1 MKTKTP
7 IEFLTF
13 NDGIVDIYETDNDDA
28 IIKSSVNQFRFGK
41 RTLGVN
47 RYYQARQNDIELAMV
62 IHIHKNLN
70 IHTQNAAVIN
80 KTRYKIEQVQQLADT
95 NPPVTVLSLSQRGLY
110 RGAADDIS

>member
-1 MKTKTP
+1 MKIKTQ

-13 NDGIVDIYETDNDDA
+13 NDGIVSIYDTDNDDE
-28 IIKSSVNQFRFGK
+28 IIRSSIKQFRFGK

-47 RYYQARQNDIELAMV
+47 RYYQARQNDIELALV

>member
-1 MKTKTP
+1 MKIKTP

-13 NDGIVDIYETDNDDA
+13 NDGIVSIYDTDNDDE
-28 IIKSSVNQFRFGK
+28 IIRSSIKQFRFGK

-47 RYYQARQNDIELAMV
+47 RYYQARQNDIELALV

-110 RGAADDIS
+110 IGDADDIS

>member
-1 MKTKTP
+1 MKIKTP

-13 NDGIVDIYETDNDDA
+13 NDGVVDIYDTDEDDA
-28 IIKSSVNQFRFGK
+28 IINNSVNQFRFGK

-47 RYYQARQNDIELAMV
+47 RYYQARQNDIELALV

-80 KTRYKIEQVQQLADT
+80 KTRYKIEQVQQLSDT

-110 RGAADDIS
+110 RGAVDEL

>member
-1 MKTKTP
+1 MKIKTP

-13 NDGIVDIYETDNDDA
+13 NDGIVDIYDTDEDDA
-28 IIKSSVNQFRFGK
+28 IINNSVNQFRFGK

-47 RYYQARQNDIELAMV
+47 RYYQARQNDIELALV
-62 IHIHKNLN
+62 IHIHKNPN

-80 KTRYKIEQVQQLADT
+80 KTRYKIEQVQQLSDT

-110 RGAADDIS
+110 RGAVDEL